1 MGVCLSQDLIDR
13 YVVGNCSGQEQ
24 RVVETHSAECKKC
37 RHRIES
43 ARSRLPAPEKT
54 DSAMPHEGAQVTA
67 TAENAVRSD
76 DYPTTSMT
84 EDSTDRLVKRASAEG
99 YDTAFEGYKVLGQ
112 IGEGGVGTVWRALQL
127 STQRQVALKVLGMG
141 TFASEKAR
149 LRFEREV
156 ELTARLEHPNIARIY
171 DSGLH
176 RGVYYYA
183 MELFEGQHLDKY
195 IQGRDLGTRQILK
208 LVHIVCQAVQYAHQR
223 GVIHRDLKPSN
234 IIVTDDGQPHLL
246 DFGLAKTFLEDDK
259 TVTVSLEGDVAGT
272 PAFMSPEQAS
282 GHLDEIDTR
291 TDVYSLGVIVFN
303 VLTNQWPYDLS
314 GSRFEMLRNIQE
326 QEPIRPSKI
335 TPRFDADIEAILLKA
350 LAKDPSERYQ
360 CAAELAHDVQC
371 CLEGLPIIARSVNS
385 LYLLRKI
392 ITRHRYT
399 STIVALLLI
408 IVLSFSCIYFYLYTG
423 LRKSNVKLE
432 KTVKSL
438 NEKRGDYEALAQQ
451 VTFTHFLNTWR
462 EGRRVEAGR
471 VARYCSRGTRE
482 VQACDF
488 LSDPRPLEEKATEF
502 WQNMKEREPFF
513 AKLVIAEHFLK
524 DGSQEEAIKAYHE
537 CMTYVTDSGKDQFL
551 RMRVWLRLYE
561 VTGEDPQ
568 GKTPET
574 DKD

>member
-1 MGVCLSQDLIDR
+1 MGACLSQDLVER
-13 YVVGNCSGQEQ
+13 YVGGNCSGQEE
-24 RVVETHSAECKKC
+24 RIVETHSTQCEEC
-37 RHRIES
+37 RRRIES
-43 ARSRLPAPEKT
+43 ERSDTPAQEEPDSVKPNVHAR
-54 DSAMPHEGAQVTA
+54 VTA
-67 TAENAVRSD
+67 TVESAVCRD
-76 DYPTTSMT
+76 DNPTKSMT
-84 EDSTDRLVKRASAEG
+84 EDSTDRLVQRAFGEG
-99 YDTAFEGYKVLGQ
+99 VDTAFEGYKVLGQ
-112 IGEGGVGTVWRALQL
+112 IGEGGAGTVWRALQL

-195 IQGRDLGTRQILK
+195 IQGRELSTRQILK

-234 IIVTDDGQPHLL
+234 IIVTDDGQPHIL
-246 DFGLAKTFLEDDK
+246 DFGLAKTYLEDDK

-272 PAFMSPEQAS
+272 PAFMSPEQAA

-291 TDVYSLGVIVFN
+291 TDVYSLGVILFN
-303 VLTNQWPYDLS
+303 VLTNEWPYDLS
-314 GSRFEMLRNIQE
+314 GSRFEVLRNIQE
-326 QEPIRPSKI
+326 QEPVRPSKI

-350 LAKDPSERYQ
+350 LAKDSSERYQ
-360 CAAELAHDVQC
+360 SATELAHDVQC
-371 CLEGLPIIARSVNS
+371 WLEGLPIVARSVNS

-408 IVLSFSCIYFYLYTG
+408 IVLSFCCIYVYLYSG

-451 VTFTHFLNTWR
+451 VTFTHLLNTWR
-462 EGRRVEAGR
+462 EGHRVETHR
-471 VARYCSRGTRE
+471 VARYFSRGTRE
-482 VQACDF
+482 AQACDF
-488 LSDPRPLEEKATEF
+488 LSDPRPLEEKAAGF

-513 AKLVIAEHFLK
+513 AKLVIAEHFLRN
-524 DGSQEEAIKAYHE
+524 GSQEEALEAYQE
-537 CMTYVTDSGKDQFL
+537 CMTHVTDSGKDQL
-551 RMRVWLRLYE
+551 LKMRVGLRLYE
-561 VTGEDPQ
+561 LTREDPQ
-568 GKTPET
+568 GKTPDT